1 MRIEITQKL
10 ITEEILIQTH
20 IRLVSRSKKNHMQQN
35 CNIIEEHCTDKPNE
49 WKNGWKYK
57 LYSTIVAAYFSH
69 SLTLSLT

>member
-35 CNIIEEHCTDKPNE
+35 CNIIEEHWLHWQAKWMKE
-49 WKNGWKYK
+49 WME
-57 LYSTIVAAYFSH
+57 I
-69 SLTLSLT
+69 